1 MYFTELKNEF
11 WKQNGFKPFGV
22 LDIAVYDYLI
32 YQCSLRGWLN
42 PFQLQTRDIEF
53 HLSITRKQ
61 IGESK
66 NRLRDRGLI
75 NFTSGS
81 RKESPTYMIL
91 GLNNNMFLTETQ
103 TETQLETYIGTY
115 SETQTETQLEI
126 PPKESSPTP
135 PKEYTPKELDDNNKI
150 LLTRTREEADLDRF
164 DSLLQEIADGGEQ
177 IWVDQMRK
185 KHGID
190 DVVSILPLFRDHVIA
205 NSKLHEVSDIN
216 GFKRYFNVAFR
227 YFSEVNPIE
236 TLTHYESASGDE
248 KFKKF
253 CKWIAEKAPN
263 VSRELMPLTE
273 DELYKLTEVYGSDM
287 VFKTILDLNNRKDLL
302 PKYYS
307 LFRTLKNW
315 LEKDNKPI

>member
-1 MYFTELKNEF
+1 MYYTELKNEF

-81 RKESPTYMIL
+81 RKESPEYTIL
-91 GLNNNMFLTETQ
+91 GLNNNMFPTETQ
-103 TETQLETYIGTY
+103 TETQLETYLETH

-126 PPKESSPTP
+126 PPKESSPIP

-164 DSLLQEIADGGEQ
+164 DSLLQKIADGGEQ

-190 DVVSILPLFRDHVIA
+190 DVVSLLPSFRDHVIA
-205 NSKLHEVSDIN
+205 NSKLQQVSDIN
-216 GFKRYFNVAFR
+216 GFKRYFNNAFG
-227 YFSEVNPIE
+227 YFSKANPIE
-236 TLTHYESASGDE
+236 MLNRYESTSINE

-253 CKWIAEKAPN
+253 CKWIYVNAPN
-263 VSRELMPLTE
+263 VARELVPLTE
-273 DELYKLTEVYGSDM
+273 DELFKLLEVYDSDF

-315 LEKDNKPI
+315 LEKENKPI